1 MIANKVFL
9 RKTKRG
15 NILKIVREHYLRDDI
30 WCGSQLCEVCKQ
42 ENPVLSSDP
51 VSGSTLFPQPHYLL
65 LDTNVVL
72 YNFQIV
78 REHYLRDDIW
88 CGSQLCEVCKQ
99 ENPVLSSDPVSG
111 STLFPQPHY
120 LLLDTNVVLY
130 NFQIVREHYL
140 RDDIWCGSQLCEVC
154 KQENPVLSS
163 DPVSGSTLF
172 PQPHYLLL
180 DTNVVLY
187 NFQIVREHY
196 LRDDIWCGSQLC
208 EVCKQEN
215 PVLSSDP
222 VSGSTL
228 FPQPHYLLLDTNVVL
243 YNFQIVREHY
253 LRDDIWCGS
262 QLCEVCKQE
271 NPVLSSDPVSGS
283 TLFPQPHYLLL
294 DTNVVLYNFQI
305 VREHY
310 LRDDIWCGSQLCE
323 VCKQENPVLSS
334 DPVSG
339 STLFPQPHYLL
350 LDTNVVLDQIDV
362 FEETTLKN
370 IIVTQT
376 VLEEV
381 KHRSSPVYK
390 RLKEIIG
397 DSKRSVFT
405 FVNEHHKETYVERL
419 PGEKPNDRN
428 DRAIRMTAAWYM
440 SHLSLDLRNMS
451 IVLLTDDVANRDLAK
466 KEGLLAVSVA
476 DYVRSLSSCPLLAD
490 KLSSHSFSAEGKVA
504 LFPTHLTPSQVH
516 EAVKAGKVLQG
527 AFQASRENFLEGQVN
542 VEGFSKPIL
551 VQGRESLNRAVDG
564 DTVAVELLPE
574 EEWSAPSE
582 IVLQD
587 DDDKQDTGEL
597 PQEEEELV
605 KAKQKKLAEKRPT
618 GKVVAIIKRKWR
630 QYCGILQANP
640 VKGSVRHVF
649 VPADRKIP
657 KVRIETRQ
665 ADVLVKQRI
674 IVAIDSWPRY
684 SRYPTGHF
692 VRALGNIG
700 DKDTEN
706 EVLLLEHDVPHSNF
720 SEAVL
725 SFLPRMPWVITPED
739 VAKRTDLRDVVI
751 CSVDPP
757 GCTDIDDA
765 LHCRSL
771 ENGNYEVGVH
781 IADVSHFIRPGN
793 ALDKE
798 AALRATTVYL
808 VDKRIDMVPELL
820 SSNLCSLRGNEERF
834 AFSCI
839 WEITQDAHIV
849 DTKFCKSIILS
860 RAALTYEEA
869 QLRIDDATQTDAIA
883 QSLRGLNRLAKIL
896 KKRRIDNG
904 ALVLA
909 SPEIRFQVDSET
921 HDPIEVQA
929 KQLRETN
936 SMVEEFML
944 LANISVAEKIYKE
957 FPECAM
963 LRRHPEPPPN
973 NFEPLIKAGK
983 NQGFDLDCSSGKA
996 LADSLERA
1004 VKPDNAYFN
1013 TMLRILATRCM
1024 MQAVYF
1030 SSGMLQKEE
1039 FFHYGLATPIYTHF
1053 TSPIRRYADVI
1064 VHRLLA
1070 ACIGADS
1077 TYTDLLDK
1085 QKSHNLCHNLNY
1097 RNRMAQYAGRAS
1109 VNLHTHLFFRDK
1121 VQNEEGY
1128 VLYVRKNALQILIPK
1143 YGLEGTIY
1151 LTPPNDKKADVTF
1164 IYNDEDQS
1172 QRCEDV
1178 VFHAFDPVIVQLSL
1192 DRSNVQH
1199 EKLVLKLVTP
1209 HIEGFSVP
1217 QTDVEMTPA
1226 PQPQPQPQPQPSQT
1240 EARQQQKKRRHK

>member
-1 MIANKVFL
+1 MA
-9 RKTKRG
+9 G
-15 NILKIVREHYLRDDI
+15 E
-30 WCGSQLCEVCKQ
+30 LCEVCKQ

-215 PVLSSDP
+215 PCP
-222 VSGSTL
+222 VIPSLG
-228 FPQPHYLLLDTNVVL
+228 
-243 YNFQIVREHY
+243 IVREHY

-294 DTNVVLYNFQI
+294 DTNIVREHYLRDDIWCGSQLCEVCKQENPVLSSDPVSGSTLFPQPHYLLLDTNI

-466 KEGLLAVSVA
+466 KEGLLAVSGK
-476 DYVRSLSSCPLLAD
+476 LTFLLV
-490 KLSSHSFSAEGKVA
+490 HFS
-504 LFPTHLTPSQVH
+504 
-516 EAVKAGKVLQG
+516 
-527 AFQASRENFLEGQVN
+527 
-542 VEGFSKPIL
+542 
-551 VQGRESLNRAVDG
+551 
-564 DTVAVELLPE
+564 
-574 EEWSAPSE
+574 
-582 IVLQD
+582 
-587 DDDKQDTGEL
+587 
-597 PQEEEELV
+597 
-605 KAKQKKLAEKRPT
+605 
-618 GKVVAIIKRKWR
+618 
-630 QYCGILQANP
+630 
-640 VKGSVRHVF
+640 
-649 VPADRKIP
+649 
-657 KVRIETRQ
+657 
-665 ADVLVKQRI
+665 
-674 IVAIDSWPRY
+674 
-684 SRYPTGHF
+684 
-692 VRALGNIG
+692 
-700 DKDTEN
+700 
-706 EVLLLEHDVPHSNF
+706 
-720 SEAVL
+720 
-725 SFLPRMPWVITPED
+725 
-739 VAKRTDLRDVVI
+739 
-751 CSVDPP
+751 
-757 GCTDIDDA
+757 
-765 LHCRSL
+765 
-771 ENGNYEVGVH
+771 
-781 IADVSHFIRPGN
+781 
-793 ALDKE
+793 
-798 AALRATTVYL
+798 
-808 VDKRIDMVPELL
+808 
-820 SSNLCSLRGNEERF
+820 
-834 AFSCI
+834 
-839 WEITQDAHIV
+839 
-849 DTKFCKSIILS
+849 
-860 RAALTYEEA
+860 
-869 QLRIDDATQTDAIA
+869 
-883 QSLRGLNRLAKIL
+883 
-896 KKRRIDNG
+896 
-904 ALVLA
+904 
-909 SPEIRFQVDSET
+909 
-921 HDPIEVQA
+921 
-929 KQLRETN
+929 
-936 SMVEEFML
+936 
-944 LANISVAEKIYKE
+944 
-957 FPECAM
+957 
-963 LRRHPEPPPN
+963 
-973 NFEPLIKAGK
+973 
-983 NQGFDLDCSSGKA
+983 
-996 LADSLERA
+996 
-1004 VKPDNAYFN
+1004 
-1013 TMLRILATRCM
+1013 
-1024 MQAVYF
+1024 
-1030 SSGMLQKEE
+1030 
-1039 FFHYGLATPIYTHF
+1039 
-1053 TSPIRRYADVI
+1053 
-1064 VHRLLA
+1064 
-1070 ACIGADS
+1070 
-1077 TYTDLLDK
+1077 
-1085 QKSHNLCHNLNY
+1085 
-1097 RNRMAQYAGRAS
+1097 
-1109 VNLHTHLFFRDK
+1109 
-1121 VQNEEGY
+1121 
-1128 VLYVRKNALQILIPK
+1128 
-1143 YGLEGTIY
+1143 
-1151 LTPPNDKKADVTF
+1151 
-1164 IYNDEDQS
+1164 
-1172 QRCEDV
+1172 
-1178 VFHAFDPVIVQLSL
+1178 
-1192 DRSNVQH
+1192 
-1199 EKLVLKLVTP
+1199 
-1209 HIEGFSVP
+1209 
-1217 QTDVEMTPA
+1217 
-1226 PQPQPQPQPQPSQT
+1226 
-1240 EARQQQKKRRHK
+1240 